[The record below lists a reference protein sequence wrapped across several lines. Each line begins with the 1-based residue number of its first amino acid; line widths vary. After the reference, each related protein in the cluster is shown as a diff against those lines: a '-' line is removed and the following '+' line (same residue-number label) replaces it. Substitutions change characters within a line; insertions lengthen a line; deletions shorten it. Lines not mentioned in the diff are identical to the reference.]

1 MKRGNAKQKCPK
13 CKGELKIGHEQVGV
27 NSNNLPIYHNFGYC
41 YNCKLKW
48 DLDEMNNQQSVKKM
62 NRAGCLTV
70 VLAFVFLF
78 VLISVTSA
86 IFKKDDDSNIPE
98 QDTIIDA
105 TQFANASTEELK
117 RIMGEP
123 STIEESTQE
132 IGEYTFPIQRY
143 SYNDGLYEFLIIENK
158 VVRLT
163 VNSPYYW
170 TGEGDYFYYDSNNP
184 DTVFD
189 PFGITP
195 SDNMVHIANT
205 GYALRYQLVTD
216 NIDEFYVTEC
226 NTEENTFGS
235 ARITYDQLYFGDLAV
250 PSLERFNL
258 EDQCEEFVKS
268 ILQSPSTAKF
278 PSDSEWNIYDNI
290 NGTIIQAYVDAQN
303 GFGAELRSE
312 FQIIINNGT
321 ITSFIFDGQEL
332 ITQ

>member
-1 MKRGNAKQKCPK
+1 MWRCSNCNAKLRINQ
-13 CKGELKIGHEQVGV
+13 EQIGV
-27 NSNNLPIYHNFGYC
+27 NANNIPVYHTFGYC
-41 YNCKLKW
+41 DRCKLKW
-48 DLDEMNNQQSVKKM
+48 DLDLLNSNVKQKK
-62 NRAGCLTV
+62 NGLGCLATIIT
-70 VLAFVFLF
+70 FII
-78 VLISVTSA
+78 LISIIIVISGA
-86 IFKKDDDSNIPE
+86 IKDNDYSSDVPQ

-105 TQFANASTEELK
+105 TQFANISAEELTS
-117 RIMGEP
+117 IMGEP
-123 STIEESTQE
+123 SAIDEFSQE
-132 IGEYTFPIQRY
+132 IEGYTFPVQRY
-143 SYNDGLYEFLIIENK
+143 SYEDGLYEFLIIENK

-163 VNSPYYW
+163 VNSPHYW
-170 TGEGDYFYYDSNNP
+170 TGEGDYFYYNSNKSS
-184 DTVFD
+184 TVFD
-189 PFGITP
+189 PFEITP
-195 SDNMVHIANT
+195 SDNMVRIANT

-290 NGTIIQAYVDAQN
+290 NGTIVQAYVDAQN

-321 ITSFIFDGQEL
+321 ITSFIFDGSEL